1 MLPTRRPGHRALIRV
16 RILGGGLRSWLAVRC
31 TPGLSLT
38 SLRPVSGGPFRKRPC
53 TERVDAPLPARRP
66 TEAYPLRY
74 GEGGQRSRSGCSGPR
89 MPGSDG
95 MGPWRPVLLR
105 LLRPVPGEKGA
116 AGGSAQR
123 PVEREGIHR
132 GAGFAA
138 ASGTGSERAKVANVA
153 KRKPPASRCP
163 PPYKELSLPVGTLSR
178 ITHERGGS
186 GAIPLAGGG
195 G

>member
-1 MLPTRRPGHRALIRV
+1 MKGLSGVLRIRRPDHRPPKRF

-53 TERVDAPLPARRP
+53 TERVDAPHPARRQ

-74 GEGGQRSRSGCSGPR
+74 GEGWRRSRCGCSGPR

-105 LLRPVPGEKGA
+105 LLRPVPGPGPLGDAGEGREAAYGA
-116 AGGSAQR
+116 RKQASPRRAGIRPKSAIR
-123 PVEREGIHR
+123 
-132 GAGFAA
+132 
-138 ASGTGSERAKVANVA
+138 SERAQGRERSFAGPA
-153 KRKPPASRCP
+153 PASPGPRMRASRC
-163 PPYKELSLPVGTLSR
+163 
-178 ITHERGGS
+178 GG
-186 GAIPLAGGG
+186 AA
-195 G
+195 